1 MKPKTI
7 EETKALNLVKLRGY
21 KLKKREEEDDG
32 IISLL
37 ARIPKERKH
46 VLIWCITNKK
56 VVGVA
61 YIRKLEKA
69 LEASEVEK
77 GLVVANCRYT
87 SAAKRDSKKY
97 GIELIPKV
105 FPSFNLFKHK
115 LVPKHEILPPEE
127 AKGLLEK
134 YRVKP
139 YQLPHILTSDPAVI
153 AIGAKSRDILKIT
166 RKSQTAGKYVSYRYV
181 IPS

>member
-1 MKPKTI
+1 MRTKTI

-21 KLKKREEEDDG
+21 RLRKREEKDDV
-32 IISLL
+32 ISLL

-46 VLIWCITNKK
+46 VLIWCITNKR

-61 YIRKLEKA
+61 YVNRLEKA
-69 LEASEVEK
+69 MKVAEIEK
-77 GLVVANCRYT
+77 GLIVANCRYT
-87 SAAKRDSKKY
+87 HAAKRNSRKY
-97 GIELIPKV
+97 GIELIPKT

-127 AKGLLEK
+127 AKELLEK

-139 YQLPHILTSDPAVI
+139 YQLPRIKASDTAVI
-153 AIGAKSRDILKIT
+153 AIGAKTGDILKIT
-166 RKSQTAGKYVSYRYV
+166 RKSLTAGKYVSYRYV
-181 IPS
+181 VPS